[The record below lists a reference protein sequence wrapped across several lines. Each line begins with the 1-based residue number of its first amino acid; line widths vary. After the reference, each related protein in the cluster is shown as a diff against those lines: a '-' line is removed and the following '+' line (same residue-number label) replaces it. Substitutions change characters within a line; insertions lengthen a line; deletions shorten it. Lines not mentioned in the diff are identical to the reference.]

1 MLRTHRRIRH
11 PALTRTSRLTRG
23 PFKTLA
29 LQTSLPLPPQ
39 QTCMHTRGAMACR
52 RALWVRR
59 DQERSQNGH
68 VRAEAAAVRR
78 CWATP
83 HGMCSWCRS
92 AADGMGHDVNGLHAH
107 LPSLHDHAWRGLTIQ
122 QHVPARRS
130 AASILLHAISPLH
143 ASPTT
148 THSHTC
154 SGQLMSSPRH
164 VRHGSEA
171 RRELPQQRQVG
182 KTDLKV
188 GLVVFELVVQTR
200 AFTPEQIRTHIRRR
214 PAPSYRSCNAPTRGS
229 EVGVCVTPHE

>member
-11 PALTRTSRLTRG
+11 PALTRNSRLTG
-23 PFKTLA
+23 GSFKTLA
-29 LQTSLPLPPQ
+29 LQASLPLPPQ
-39 QTCMHTRGAMACR
+39 QTCMHNRGAMACR
-52 RALWVRR
+52 RALWVRC

-122 QHVPARRS
+122 QHITARRS
-130 AASILLHAISPLH
+130 AASILHVISPLH

-148 THSHTC
+148 THTHTC
-154 SGQLMSSPRH
+154 SGQLMSSTRN
-164 VRHGSEA
+164 VRHCQQQGGSEA
-171 RRELPQQRQVG
+171 RRDCLNRGRRAKQTSKSAWLFSSLLSRHERSLPNKSAR
-182 KTDLKV
+182 TFD
-188 GLVVFELVVQTR
+188 VVPLPR
-200 AFTPEQIRTHIRRR
+200 IA
-214 PAPSYRSCNAPTRGS
+214 PAMHPRG
-229 EVGVCVTPHE
+229 E